1 MYKANIPNDKRDAEI
16 YLKGYLDAIEFV
28 KSFKESA
35 DCIYLVSYKYA
46 SGLIDYALID
56 AINIVNK
63 KLNGDCDE

>member
-1 MYKANIPNDKRDAEI
+1 MNEANIPNDKRDAEI

-35 DCIYLVSYKYA
+35 DCSYLVSYKYA
-46 SGLIDYALID
+46 SYLTDRALND

-63 KLNGDCDE
+63 KLNGDCNE

>member
-1 MYKANIPNDKRDAEI
+1 MYEANIPNDKRDAEI

-28 KSFKESA
+28 KSFKEGA
-35 DCIYLVSYKYA
+35 DCIYLVSYKHV

>member
-1 MYKANIPNDKRDAEI
+1 MNEANIPNDKRDAEI

-28 KSFKESA
+28 ESFKESA
-35 DCIYLVSYKYA
+35 DCIYLVSYKYV
-46 SGLIDYALID
+46 SDLIDHALND

>member
-1 MYKANIPNDKRDAEI
+1 MYEANIPNDKRDAEI

-28 KSFKESA
+28 KSSKEMM
-35 DCIYLVSYKYA
+35 DCSYLVSYKDA
-46 SGLIDYALID
+46 SYLIDRALNR